1 MDYFKSKVDQGADY
15 ICTQLFFDNHDF
27 FDYRER
33 CDLAGID
40 LPIVAGIM
48 PITTISS
55 MKRMA
60 DLAAGTRFPARLLKR
75 LSNAEDDV
83 AGIRQAGIDYA
94 IEQCQELIEE
104 NVSGLH
110 LYTLNKSSATR
121 EIANALT
128 F

>member
-1 MDYFKSKVDQGADY
+1 
-15 ICTQLFFDNHDF
+15 
-27 FDYRER
+27 
-33 CDLAGID
+33 
-40 LPIVAGIM
+40 
-48 PITTISS
+48 
-55 MKRMA
+55 MA

-121 EIANALT
+121 EITNALT

>member
-1 MDYFKSKVDQGADY
+1 
-15 ICTQLFFDNHDF
+15 
-27 FDYRER
+27 
-33 CDLAGID
+33 
-40 LPIVAGIM
+40 
-48 PITTISS
+48 

-60 DLAAGTRFPARLLKR
+60 DLAAGSRFPARLLKR
-75 LSNAEDDV
+75 LSDAKDDPV
-83 AGIRQAGIDYA
+83 AIRQAGIDHA
-94 IEQCQELIEE
+94 IEQCQELIEQ